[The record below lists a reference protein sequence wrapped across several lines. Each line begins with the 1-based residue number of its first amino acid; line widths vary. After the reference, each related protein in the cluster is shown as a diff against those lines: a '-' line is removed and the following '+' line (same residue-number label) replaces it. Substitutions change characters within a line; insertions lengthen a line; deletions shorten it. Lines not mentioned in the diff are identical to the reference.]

1 MASFLPLTAQAA
13 RPQAN
18 IFSMLVPFLLMI
30 VIFYFLVIMP
40 QRRQHK
46 LREKMLAAVKKGDEV
61 VTTGGMFGRVVGV
74 NADTVTL
81 KVDEGTTVKMQ
92 KSAVTSV
99 VSVTK

>member
-1 MASFLPLTAQAA
+1 MVSLLPLTAQAA
-13 RPQAN
+13 RPQAS
-18 IFSMLVPFLLMI
+18 IISMLVPFLLMI

-46 LREKMLAAVKKGDEV
+46 VREKMLAAMKKGDEV
-61 VTTGGMFGRVVGV
+61 VTAGGMFGRIVGV

-81 KVDEGTTVKMQ
+81 KVDEGTTIKMQ

-99 VSVTK
+99 VSETK